1 MSELQK
7 LTTSELK
14 AELTRR
20 TNELQALEV
29 VRREKADQLVIDH
42 VDALLVFIPQ
52 HSRTTCNDKNLQS
65 DTSRCKRCFLLYAKE
80 HGYVDG
86 DWEVQI
92 DLQRRP
98 AVESLKV

>member
-7 LTTSELK
+7 LTTNELK
-14 AELTRR
+14 AELARR
-20 TNELQALEV
+20 KNELQAEEV
-29 VRREKADQLVIDH
+29 VRRDKADQLVIDH
-42 VDALLVFIPQ
+42 ADTLLVFIPQ

-92 DLQRRP
+92 DLHRRP
-98 AVESLKV
+98 PVESLEI